1 MENCVGEVQDNWME
15 RRNAGNFEALKE
27 YRKVRMKERMQES
40 WNERRNAGN
49 LEGKK
54 ECKKFERI

>member
-27 YRKVRMKERMQES
+27 YWKVGMKEGMQES
-40 WNERRNAGN
+40 WEERRNAGN
-49 LEGKK
+49 WNGYRNTK
-54 ECKKFERI
+54 E